1 MRAYKSI
8 MAVTVDINPWGKVL
22 DYRAE
27 GAMAE
32 TLKSVYLE
40 EGGLA
45 LKGARNGE
53 LDILAGCYTF
63 QLKVSQT
70 LGGNQWNVWQNLTVL
85 RGIFD
90 GLQAQAHFGLGD
102 ESAIARRNLY
112 LPGLPK
118 VNLTR
123 PNTLGDLLFARPPE
137 EQNFMISSAPHGEES
152 GPYWKALQNY
162 LDTSSEG
169 SFYFNPASQQV
180 RGSVPREVLEGM
192 RGRVSIFQV
201 NEEEA
206 GIFARTYGGEGT
218 GEEDL
223 PALLGSDWTV
233 VSRGA
238 KGLRM
243 YAGGECFEV
252 GVPSNER
259 ARRILGDIFCE
270 EGHDVGCGD
279 SVLAT
284 LIAIKETRPD
294 LHPEMALKMA
304 ADMGSIQYYHK
315 GSNLFAVYGE

>member
-1 MRAYKSI
+1 
-8 MAVTVDINPWGKVL
+8 MAVAVDVNPWGKVL
-22 DYRAE
+22 DYRSE

-32 TLKSVYLE
+32 TLRSVYLE
-40 EGGLA
+40 EGGLVLEDVRA
-45 LKGARNGE
+45 GE
-53 LDILAGCYTF
+53 LDILAGRYEF
-63 QLKVSQT
+63 QLKISQT
-70 LGGNQWNVWQNLTVL
+70 LGGNQWNVWQNLAVL

-90 GLQAQAHFGLGD
+90 GLQVQAYFGLGS
-102 ESAIARRNLY
+102 EGAIARRNLY

-123 PNTLGDLLFARPPE
+123 PSTLGDLLFARPPE
-137 EQNFMISSAPHGEES
+137 GQNFMLSSAPHGEGSE
-152 GPYWKALQNY
+152 PYWKALQKY
-162 LDTSSEG
+162 LETSSEG
-169 SFYFNPASQQV
+169 KFYFNPASQQV
-180 RGSVPREVLEGM
+180 RGSVPPDVLEGM
-192 RGRVSIFQV
+192 RGRISIFQV

-206 GIFARTYGGEGT
+206 RIFARTYGGEGT
-218 GEEDL
+218 VEEDL
-223 PALLGSDWTV
+223 PVLLGSDWTV

-252 GVPSNER
+252 GVPTDER

-294 LHPEMALKMA
+294 LHPERALEMA
-304 ADMGSIQYYHK
+304 ADMGSIQYHHK
-315 GSNLFAVYGE
+315 GSNLSAVYGE